1 MASKS
6 NLTIITVLIV
16 IVLAIAG
23 CNGKTDTDKEPVTQ
37 KLKIGALPIEDIL
50 PIVTAEQKGYFA
62 EENLEV
68 ELMPFQSALES
79 QIAMQSG
86 ELDGM
91 VTDIIVATLLKDS
104 GLDTKI
110 TSLTLGASPQ
120 EGRFAI
126 IAAPKS
132 GIETM
137 GDLKGKSIGI
147 SNNSIIEYITDGL
160 LREAG
165 MEPSEVNKTSVAK
178 IPIRLEMLLSG
189 QIDAVT
195 LPDPLV
201 TFAEFKGAKIVADDT
216 KKNLS
221 QAVIIFKEKTL
232 KEKKKAVESFY
243 RAYEKAIEDI
253 NARPQEFKDVL
264 VENINIPQPIVDI
277 YNVQQYPVP
286 QLPSK
291 KDINNILDWLNKK
304 ELLKNDLK
312 YEELVQSILY

>member
-1 MASKS
+1 VASKS